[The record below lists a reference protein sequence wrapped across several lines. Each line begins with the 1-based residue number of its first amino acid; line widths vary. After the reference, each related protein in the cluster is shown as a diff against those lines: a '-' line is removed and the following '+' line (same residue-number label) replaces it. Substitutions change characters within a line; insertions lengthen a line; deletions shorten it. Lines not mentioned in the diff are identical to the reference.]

1 MQTIFKKLNLGEQK
15 ELVVLQAPSSFEPI
29 LASLPQDVAV
39 IRTADHVSCVA
50 FALIFVT
57 RQSEI
62 DTLVPQIAP
71 HLAGDAL
78 LWMCYPK
85 GTSKN
90 YKCDF
95 NRDTG
100 WQLLGNYGLEPVR
113 MVAID
118 DDWSAL
124 RFRKAE
130 YIKKMTRSFGALS
143 EAGKIKSG
151 QQPKS

>member
-1 MQTIFKKLNLGEQK
+1 M
-15 ELVVLQAPSSFEPI
+15 
-29 LASLPQDVAV
+29 
-39 IRTADHVSCVA
+39 IRTTDPVISVA

-62 DTLVPQIAP
+62 DTLIPQIAP
-71 HLAGDAL
+71 GLAGDAV

-85 GTSKN
+85 KTSKN
-90 YKCDF
+90 YKCNF

-100 WQLLGNYGLEPVR
+100 WQLLGDYSLEPVR

-118 DDWSAL
+118 EDWSAL
-124 RFRKAE
+124 RFRKVE
-130 YIKKMTRSFGALS
+130 YIKKMTRNFGALS